1 MNAVKTAGNRQDFDD
16 LRAAV
21 WELAANEAEGVSL
34 DEVERMLIR
43 RGFLLV
49 PRG

>member
-1 MNAVKTAGNRQDFDD
+1 MKTAGNRQDFDD

-21 WELAANEAEGVSL
+21 QELAANEAEGVSL

-43 RGFLLV
+43 RGFCF
-49 PRG
+49 PAGMSE

>member
-1 MNAVKTAGNRQDFDD
+1 MKTAGNRQDFDD

-21 WELAANEAEGVSL
+21 RELAANEAGGVSL

-43 RGFLLV
+43 RGFL
-49 PRG
+49 